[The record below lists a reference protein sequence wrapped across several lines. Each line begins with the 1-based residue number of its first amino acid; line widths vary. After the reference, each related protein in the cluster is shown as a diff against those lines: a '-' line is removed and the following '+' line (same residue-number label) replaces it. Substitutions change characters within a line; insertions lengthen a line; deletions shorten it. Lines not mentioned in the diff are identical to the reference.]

1 MRETVRPIEG
11 QDLQELE
18 EVTGLQVEAARRGD
32 LSELQQLLR
41 RRQSI
46 FLGLQRG
53 DGASARLARIRQL
66 DTEARGLLETRILAV
81 KKALQQLRSG
91 ARALRGY
98 AAPGLVQPGFLDEH
112 R

>member
-1 MRETVRPIEG
+1 MKEARQPIEG
-11 QDLQELE
+11 EALQELE
-18 EVTGLQVEAARRGD
+18 EVTGLQLEAARRGD

-41 RRQSI
+41 RRQAI

-66 DTEARGLLETRILAV
+66 DSEARGLLETRILAV
-81 KKALQQLRSG
+81 KQALQQLRSG

-98 AAPGLVQPGFLDEH
+98 ATPGLGQPGLLDEH